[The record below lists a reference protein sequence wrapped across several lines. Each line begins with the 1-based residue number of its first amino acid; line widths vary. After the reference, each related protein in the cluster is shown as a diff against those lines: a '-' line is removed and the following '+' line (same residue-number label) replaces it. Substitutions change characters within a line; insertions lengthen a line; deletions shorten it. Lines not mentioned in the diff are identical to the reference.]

1 MEPMFFLRFLMS
13 SFIVSGL
20 TLVIMAVKKI
30 GYKHIS
36 VKWQYNIWMIFMVM
50 LIIPF
55 LPQEF
60 FSFANIKGWG
70 IHTTLLQEN
79 GGNTIQALNQA
90 GTQILEHERELQD
103 LALSVNPSMI
113 DTLNQILGKVWI
125 MGMIGYAGMMI
136 LSQHKLYKIRKSM
149 TFLDKEEVYEL
160 FEGCKARLNIK
171 KSIILRQSPLVD
183 TPIAFGAIKTYIVL
197 PAKTIDQ
204 LSLEDFKYILLH
216 ELAHYKNKEIVMNYV
231 TCFFQMIHWF
241 NPLVYLGFKKMRTDR
256 EIACDNRV
264 LKLLDKSHYIQYG
277 RTIINFAEII
287 SSVVPLHMTTSI
299 GGSKTQIKTR
309 IEKIAEF
316 KRETKIM
323 KLKSLM
329 IFGLIGIVIFSQAPL
344 MSVMAYDN
352 KYDALE
358 EKYIIYEDL
367 SEYFKGFKGSFV
379 LYDLEADQYSIY
391 NKAQSM
397 KRVSPNSTYKIYSGL
412 IGLEEGVIRAQDS
425 TLKWDGQFY
434 PFEAWNQ
441 DQDLDSAMGQ
451 SVNWYF
457 QSIDEA
463 VGLEKLQYYFDEI
476 GYGNSNLSGGI
487 SDYWMES
494 SLAISP
500 IEQVDLLKAFYT
512 EELMFKKEHI
522 DFLKETLQLS
532 RRGEALLSG
541 KTGTG
546 MVEGKSINGWFI
558 GYVEREGKTFFFAT
572 QIQGKDDA
580 KGNVAKEITL
590 SILEDKGI
598 Y

>member
-1 MEPMFFLRFLMS
+1 MEHMFFLRFLIS
-13 SFIVSGL
+13 SLIVSGL
-20 TLVIMAVKKI
+20 TLVIIAVKKI
-30 GYKHIS
+30 GNKHIS

-55 LPQEF
+55 LPQEL
-60 FSFANIKGWG
+60 FSLADVKGWG
-70 IHTTLLQEN
+70 MGAAFLQEN
-79 GGNTIQALNQA
+79 SGNTIQALNQV
-90 GTQILEHERELQD
+90 GTQVLDHDKEIQD
-103 LALSVNPSMI
+103 LALSVNPSMV
-113 DTLNQILGKVWI
+113 DTLNQVLGKVWVI
-125 MGMIGYAGMMI
+125 GMIGYAGMII
-136 LSQHKLYKIRKSM
+136 LGQHKLYKIRKSM

-171 KSIILRQSPLVD
+171 KAIILSQSHLVD
-183 TPIAFGAIKTYIVL
+183 TPIAFGAFKTYIVL
-197 PAKTIDQ
+197 PAKTIEQ
-204 LSLEDFKYILLH
+204 LSLEDLKYILLH
-216 ELAHYKNKEIVMNYV
+216 ELAHYKNKDIVMNYV
-231 TCFFQMIHWF
+231 MCFFQMIHWF

-264 LKLLDKSHYIQYG
+264 LKLLDKRHYIQYG
-277 RTIINFAEII
+277 RTIINFAEIV

-329 IFGLIGIVIFSQAPL
+329 IFGLIGTVIFSQAPL
-344 MSVMAYDN
+344 MSVMAYEN
-352 KYDALE
+352 NSYAME
-358 EKYIIYEDL
+358 EKQVTYEDL
-367 SEYFKGFKGSFV
+367 SAYFKGFEGSFV

-412 IGLEEGVIRAQDS
+412 IGLEEGIIRAQDS
-425 TLKWDGQFY
+425 ALKWDGEIY

-457 QSIDEA
+457 QSLDKA
-463 VGLEKLQYYFDEI
+463 VGVEKLQYYFDKI
-476 GYGNSNLSGGI
+476 GYGNRNLSGGV
-487 SDYWMES
+487 SNYWMES

-500 IEQVDLLKAFYT
+500 VEQVELLKAFYT

-522 DFLKETLQLS
+522 DFIKETLRLS
-532 RRGEALLSG
+532 RKGEAVLSG

-590 SILEDKGI
+590 SILKDKDI